1 MTQIDFQPATNCISW
16 NARVLIRGVLAHHFF
31 GAEVE
36 PVVFAPR
43 ACQKGDGG
51 FGTGSN
57 RSSGPA
63 TAGQVGLRLLDDVDT
78 SSSPTVARA
87 CDYLSV
93 DHDA

>member
-16 NARVLIRGVLAHHFF
+16 NARVLIRGVLAHHVF

-51 FGTGSN
+51 FGTGLEPVIRASHS
-57 RSSGPA
+57 RSSWAAAP
-63 TAGQVGLRLLDDVDT
+63 R
-78 SSSPTVARA
+78 RRR
-87 CDYLSV
+87 YLQ
-93 DHDA
+93 